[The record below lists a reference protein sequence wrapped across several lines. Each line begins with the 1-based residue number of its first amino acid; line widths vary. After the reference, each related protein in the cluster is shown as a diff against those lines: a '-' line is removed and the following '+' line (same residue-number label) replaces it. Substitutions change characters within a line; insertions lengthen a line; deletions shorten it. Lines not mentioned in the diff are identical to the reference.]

1 MAVSVNAGAR
11 LDRLPISSFHYRIFW
26 LVGAGMFFDGY
37 DLYIASGVLAAV
49 IHTGFSTPVQNAQF
63 MSLTFLGMTIGS
75 LVTGFVG
82 DRFGRRFTYQ
92 INLLVFGLASLAAAF
107 SQDMTQLI
115 VCRFIQGLGLGAEI
129 VVGYSTLTEFVP
141 PRSRGRWL
149 SFMAFL
155 TVCGF
160 PVTAILGYLIIPN
173 FGWRP
178 LFILA
183 GIGSLI
189 VWYLRKNLPESPRWL
204 EAQGRSAEAESL
216 LQAIEKEVADGV
228 GKLPAPVLA
237 APLPQF
243 TAASMFRPP
252 ILQRLLVGSWVL
264 ITINTLIFGF
274 VILMPQ
280 FFLHQGLTITNSL
293 GYTVVLSAAS
303 LVGCAAGAIFSDTIG
318 RRWSIIGAS
327 IVTIIMGWIYA
338 RSNAASDPAIVLAVG
353 ALLLVAI
360 YIQTALL
367 FGVYTPEL
375 FPTEIRLRAN
385 GICNTFGRGAT
396 VISPFV
402 VAYLMAN
409 YGVPGVVWLMIGL
422 VVVQIVA
429 VYVWGVEPA
438 GRSLEK
444 LDPEAANAEAE
455 TQGRTVQA

>member
-1 MAVSVNAGAR
+1 MSAAAAVNAGAR

-37 DLYIASGVLAAV
+37 DLYVAGGVLAAT
-49 IHTGFSTPVQNAQF
+49 IQTKFSTLPQNLQF
-63 MSLTFLGMTIGS
+63 LSLTFVGMTIGS

-92 INLLVFGLASLAAAF
+92 VNLLVFGLASLAAALA
-107 SQDMTQLI
+107 QDMTQLI
-115 VCRFIQGLGLGAEI
+115 ACRFVQGLGLGAEI

-141 PRSRGRWL
+141 PASRGRWL

-160 PVTAILGYLIIPN
+160 PATAILSYLIIPTW
-173 FGWRP
+173 GWRP
-178 LFILA
+178 MFVIA

-204 EAQGRSAEAESL
+204 EAQGRSAEAEAL
-216 LQAIEKEVADGV
+216 MQTIEKDVAQT
-228 GKLPAPVLA
+228 KALPAA
-237 APLPQF
+237 AAGAPPAQLS
-243 TAASMFRPP
+243 AAAMFRPP

-274 VILMPQ
+274 VIFLPQ
-280 FFLHQGLTITNSL
+280 FFLRQGLTITNSL
-293 GYTVVLSAAS
+293 GYTVVLACAS
-303 LVGCAAGAIFSDTIG
+303 LVGCAVGAVLSDTVG

-327 IVTIIMGWIYA
+327 LLTIVAGWFYA
-338 RSNAASDPAIVLAVG
+338 RSNAASDPIIVLGIG
-353 ALLLVAI
+353 AILLIAI
-360 YIQTALL
+360 YIQTAML

-385 GICNTFGRGAT
+385 GICNTLGRGAT

-402 VAYLMAN
+402 VGALMVD
-409 YGVPGVVWLMIGL
+409 YGLPGVIWLMIGL
-422 VVVQIVA
+422 LVVQIIA
-429 VYVWGVEPA
+429 VYFWGVEPA
-438 GRSLEK
+438 RRPLEG
-444 LDPEAANAEAE
+444 LN
-455 TQGRTVQA
+455 T

>member
-1 MAVSVNAGAR
+1 MAIAVNAGAR
-11 LDRLPISSFHYRIFW
+11 LDRLPVSSFHYRIFW

-37 DLYIASGVLAAV
+37 DLYIAGSVLAAA
-49 IHTGFSTPVQNAQF
+49 IHTGFSTQLQNAQF
-63 MSLTFLGMTIGS
+63 MSFTFLGMTIGS

-82 DRFGRRFTYQ
+82 DKFGRRFTYQ

-107 SQDMTQLI
+107 AQDMPQLI
-115 VCRFIQGLGLGAEI
+115 ACRFIQGLGLGAEI

-160 PVTAILGYLIIPN
+160 PATAILGYLIIPG

-178 LFILA
+178 LFVIA
-183 GIGSLI
+183 GLGSLI

-204 EAQGRSAEAESL
+204 EAQGRTVEAESL
-216 LQAIEKEVADGV
+216 LQTIEKEIAETHGT
-228 GKLPAPVLA
+228 LPAPA
-237 APLPQF
+237 ITAPAPQF
-243 TAASMFRPP
+243 TASSMFRPP
-252 ILQRLLVGSWVL
+252 ILQRLLVGSLVL

-280 FFLHQGLTITNSL
+280 FFLRQGLTITNSL

-303 LVGCAAGAIFSDTIG
+303 LVGCAAGAVFSDSIG

-327 IVTIIMGWIYA
+327 IVTIVMGWIYA
-338 RSNAASDPAIVLAVG
+338 HSNAASDPAVVLAVG
-353 ALLLVAI
+353 ALLIVAI

-385 GICNTFGRGAT
+385 GICNTFGRGST

-402 VAYLMAN
+402 VSYLMLN
-409 YGVPGVVWLMIGL
+409 YGLPGVVWLMIGL
-422 VVVQIVA
+422 VVVQILA
-429 VYVWGVEPA
+429 VYLWGVEPA
-438 GRSLEK
+438 RQPLEG
-444 LDPEAANAEAE
+444 LDPETAGDAAKTEA
-455 TQGRTVQA
+455 RAASA